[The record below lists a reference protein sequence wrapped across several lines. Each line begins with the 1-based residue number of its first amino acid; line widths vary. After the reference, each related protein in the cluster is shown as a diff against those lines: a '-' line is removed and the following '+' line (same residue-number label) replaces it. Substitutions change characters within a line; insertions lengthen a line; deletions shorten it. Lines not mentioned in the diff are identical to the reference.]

1 MNEIIMPFGKYK
13 GQPICNVPSFYLIR
27 LYMSNPEKV
36 EQYPGIKTFI
46 KTRCAGLLSI
56 GDPIQ
61 PTLCDSFKVSFVDK
75 EAADKE
81 LKRIRK
87 DPRKHQKPVRSYKCE
102 RCGLYHHTKR
112 L

>member
-1 MNEIIMPFGKYK
+1 MSLIMPIGKYK
-13 GQPICNVPSFYLIR
+13 DCPIKQVPSFYLIR
-27 LYMSNPEKV
+27 LYMSNPEVMEKNPAV
-36 EQYPGIKTFI
+36 KEYIETH
-46 KTRCAGLLSI
+46 CAGLLSI

-87 DPRKHQKPVRSYKCE
+87 DPRKHRKPVRSYKCE
-102 RCGLYHHTKR
+102 RCGLYHHTSR
-112 L
+112 P